1 MADNPVKYEKL
12 ITQYLRSILDTSV
25 AHICNNIRS
34 INNNNNN
41 IRSQNKQTNKQ
52 ILACEIM
59 NIV

>member
-34 INNNNNN
+34 INNNNN

>member
-34 INNNNNN
+34 INNNNN

-52 ILACEIM
+52 ILAWEIM